1 MNRRPALALT
11 LSLVLGWGFFLA
23 PAHTGL
29 AQTAPNPNPKP
40 QPAPLPPPERVTTPP
55 TPSPSEPAPSD
66 SPPAYTDAEEGTP
79 ATLELIRSGKDGKD
93 RTIRVSRATLG
104 DSSGMFA
111 LCGPQEDEPQDA
123 PTMAVF
129 NERDPAF
136 VTITIDKNKIEVPL
150 AVVTQRNKPDGSSG
164 DGRVEASAGS
174 ARFLDDVPAGAKD
187 RLERC
192 AVEVKPAPK
201 PDTVLV
207 TQGKTHLKGKNLVY
221 DESDGI
227 ARIDG
232 PITFTRENDKDLL
245 KGKSE
250 RIEVNVDE
258 EKTLLVGNVVL
269 ESAGGRISKA
279 GRVEYDDAKNEA
291 RLYATPEA
299 PAESVKGSDILR
311 LSSGYI
317 KYNLETNDVV
327 VVKEGS
333 GNITGEF
340 QDGERKK

>member
-1 MNRRPALALT
+1 MNRRFPPALT
-11 LSLVLGWGFFLA
+11 LSLALGWGFLVS
-23 PAHTGL
+23 TGGL
-29 AQTAPNPNPKP
+29 AQTDTKP
-40 QPAPLPPPERVTTPP
+40 PSVGPAPLPPAERVTAPSTPP
-55 TPSPSEPAPSD
+55 AP
-66 SPPAYTDAEEGTP
+66 TDATSDQAATP
-79 ATLELIRSGKDGKD
+79 ATLELIRSGKDNKD

-123 PTMAVF
+123 PTTAVF
-129 NERDPAF
+129 NERDQAF

-207 TQGKTHLKGKNLVY
+207 TQGKTRLKGKNLVY

-232 PITFTRENDKDLL
+232 PITFTRENDKDPL

-291 RLYATPEA
+291 RLYASAEA
-299 PAESVKGSDILR
+299 PAESVKGGDILR

-340 QDGERKK
+340 QDSGEKK